1 MNNDKENQVNFES
14 HLNGIQEHIIN
25 CIHKGQINEANAN
38 IEKIIVMC
46 KNLTQKLCDES
57 SKGEVC
63 KVNFDPNYNGNE
75 EQTHSIYFENEGLF
89 RKANIEISIKNF
101 LNNIY
106 ENYND
111 FLFDKIFFIKVTS
124 NEIKPIYFFSIFAD
138 SIQHRLKNIEDF
150 KKRFKDNITECG
162 EGFLRQEI
170 DEGEGAISKGNGSKC
185 VDLIFKMKD
194 YIVCFKYSEGNINDI
209 EIKTGLDHEQL
220 LKLIYTM
227 YKEISVKL

>member
-14 HLNGIQEHIIN
+14 HLNWIQEHIIN
-25 CIHKGQINEANAN
+25 CIHKWQINEANAN

-57 SKGEVC
+57 SKWEVC
-63 KVNFDPNYNGNE
+63 KVNFDPNYNWNE

-150 KKRFKDNITECG
+150 KKRFKDNITECW
-162 EGFLRQEI
+162 EWFLRQEI
-170 DEGEGAISKGNGSKC
+170 DEWEWAISKWNWSKC

-194 YIVCFKYSEGNINDI
+194 YIVCFKYSEWNINDI
-209 EIKTGLDHEQL
+209 EIKTWLDHEQL